1 MSDSSTKTAVITA
14 VLTGVFTVLAGIA
27 TYWFTTKEPA
37 ISYSVIA
44 GPTVAGTGGTK
55 RIYVVEVR
63 NSGSKEVAQTLVQL
77 VLKTGELTEVAA
89 EATPGVKLTEEKTA
103 RQIDIRADM
112 LNPGDTVKL
121 SLLMSLV
128 PPETEPKVTVRA
140 PGVQAVADSSKK
152 DESPSLSNPSGL
164 LVLFAPAL
172 AAVMSSFLLLSRS
185 ALGRKL
191 GLKSIGSEIDKY
203 ELVAYICEA
212 CGLAEEAE
220 HLRFGGS
227 NVSYRGAADYLRYR
241 AMRASD
247 REKEKYD
254 VALRSFLLIDSIAA
268 SSVDSIRWSI
278 DSIAQTGITD
288 GEFTTLRKQ
297 AIDEGSQPMRWREL
311 VDAFVGERLAHAKA

>member
-37 ISYSVIA
+37 LSYSVIA
-44 GPTVAGTGGTK
+44 GPAVAGTGGTK

-63 NSGSKEVAQTLVQL
+63 NSGSKEIAQTLVQL
-77 VLKTGELTEVAA
+77 ALKTGELTEVAA
-89 EATPGVKLTEEKTA
+89 EATPGVKLTEEKTT

-128 PPETEPKVTVRA
+128 PPETEPKVAVRA

-152 DESPSLSNPSGL
+152 DGSLSLSNPSGL
-164 LVLFAPAL
+164 LGLFAPAL

-191 GLKSIGSEIDKY
+191 GFKGIGSGIDQS
-203 ELVAYICEA
+203 ELVAYICDT

-227 NVSYRGAADYLRYR
+227 EISYRGAADYLRHR
-241 AMRASD
+241 AMRAPD
-247 REKEKYD
+247 QEKGKYET
-254 VALRSFLLIDSIAA
+254 ALRSILLIDSIAGH
-268 SSVDSIRWSI
+268 SVESIRWAI
-278 DSIAQTGITD
+278 DSIAQTGLTD
-288 GEFTTLRKQ
+288 AEFKALRKQ
-297 AIDEGSQPMRWREL
+297 AVDEGSQPMRWREL
-311 VDAFVGERLAHAKA
+311 VDAYVGERVPRGHG